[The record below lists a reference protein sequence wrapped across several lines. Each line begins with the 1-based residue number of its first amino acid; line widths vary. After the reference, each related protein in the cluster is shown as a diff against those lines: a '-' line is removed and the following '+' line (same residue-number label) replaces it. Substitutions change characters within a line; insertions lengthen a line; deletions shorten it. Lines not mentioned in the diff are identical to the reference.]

1 MNLRRPVTTLLLLG
15 ASAASPLASA
25 IEPIPQSAGW
35 RGFLLIG
42 AGNTDVESNLVAGNQ
57 FIDLDTHTIASVNDA
72 PQSDDVWH
80 PVITGEINYTFGDQW
95 QAFFGTSLEDAVT
108 LDGVA
113 QLGLRKEVAG
123 IGTLQG
129 GFLFSGIPSEVWE
142 DPYAEGARRD
152 ESDRDSTG
160 LRLQWDRVLG
170 SVFELTF
177 SYRDISVDTER
188 SGHGLVSVTCNAACQ
203 DLLRRDGDQY
213 AFDVS
218 YLFRPGDGRSH
229 LLRPMVRYTVDER
242 DGDAIAG
249 DSYRLQ
255 LSYIFLGERFTV
267 ASNVAFGSAS
277 QDEANPIY
285 GVKTDADRFT
295 VDATLFYRLPAA
307 SGRWQAVGNVFW
319 AEEDSE
325 VTFHDSEV
333 LSLSIGAMYR
343 FGDR

>member
-1 MNLRRPVTTLLLLG
+1 
-15 ASAASPLASA
+15 
-25 IEPIPQSAGW
+25 
-35 RGFLLIG
+35 
-42 AGNTDVESNLVAGNQ
+42 
-57 FIDLDTHTIASVNDA
+57 
-72 PQSDDVWH
+72 
-80 PVITGEINYTFGDQW
+80 
-95 QAFFGTSLEDAVT
+95 
-108 LDGVA
+108 
-113 QLGLRKEVAG
+113 
-123 IGTLQG
+123 
-129 GFLFSGIPSEVWE
+129 
-142 DPYAEGARRD
+142 
-152 ESDRDSTG
+152 
-160 LRLQWDRVLG
+160 
-170 SVFELTF
+170 
-177 SYRDISVDTER
+177 
-188 SGHGLVSVTCNAACQ
+188 
-203 DLLRRDGDQY
+203 
-213 AFDVS
+213 
-218 YLFRPGDGRSH
+218 
-229 LLRPMVRYTVDER
+229 MVRYTVDER

-343 FGDR
+343 FGGR